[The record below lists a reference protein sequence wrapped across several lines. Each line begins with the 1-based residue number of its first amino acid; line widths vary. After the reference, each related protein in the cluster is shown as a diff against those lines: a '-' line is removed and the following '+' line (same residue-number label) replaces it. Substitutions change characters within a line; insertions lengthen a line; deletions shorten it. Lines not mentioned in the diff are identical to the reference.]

1 MNTTARFRKI
11 EKTLSKNFGQL
22 ETIVLKDYNGK
33 YYIEKDGKNEEI
45 KNPRDSYPNKMIVFV
60 KHYGNYDMQKDIR

>member
-22 ETIVLKDYNGK
+22 ETVVLKDYNGRFYK
-33 YYIEKDGKNEEI
+33 EKDGRNEEI
-45 KNPRDSYPNKMIVFV
+45 MKPNESYPNKQLVIV
-60 KHYGNYDMQKDIR
+60 KMYSDHAMPEDIK